1 MEDDDDMAT
10 ADISAA
16 PAPQE
21 TGSLRK
27 GTLHLWESLVIAV
40 SSVAPAY
47 SIATALGVL
56 AAAVGVAGPAAIWV
70 GFIPVTCIAVAF
82 YYLNREDQDCGAS
95 YAWVGRAL
103 NPSLGFLSGWV
114 VIIADIFF
122 MSFAAPQCG
131 QATLQLFND
140 WGIKDLGA
148 ISLSPDNQV
157 AAVAIGVVWLSIVT
171 FLIMVGIQLAAIFQ
185 TVLLVLEYFIVLAF
199 ALLGFFKGGGEPFSL
214 SWFDPRTFG
223 SLTAL
228 AGGVVIAVFFYWGW
242 DTAANLNEES
252 EDASENPGRAG
263 LLGMVALLVLFII
276 SSVSIQMVLTQKEI
290 QDHGSTALT
299 YFANKLVGPG
309 WGSLAAL
316 ALVSSTVAVLQTT
329 LLPTART
336 AFSMGRDGVL
346 GRVWAIVHPAWK
358 TPWIGTLIF
367 GIIAGL
373 IAIVSQPLGALNA
386 VITAGVTSIG
396 LLVAFY
402 YGLTGIAC
410 TVSYRHKL
418 TRSVKD
424 LFLVGI
430 VPVFGAVTLYV
441 LAIYLL
447 YQDWTSTDKLAL
459 DASNGRFQVLVPVG
473 VLVSGL
479 IALVWSSLRR
489 RYFHRSLESAASPM
503 PSDARPT
510 AG

>member
-1 MEDDDDMAT
+1 MAT
-10 ADISAA
+10 ADITAA
-16 PAPQE
+16 NAPQE

-27 GTLHLWESLVIAV
+27 GTLQLWESLVIAV

-56 AAAVGVAGPAAIWV
+56 AAAVGLAGPAAIWV

-82 YYLNREDQDCGAS
+82 YYLNREEQDCGAS
-95 YAWVGRAL
+95 YTWVGRAL
-103 NPSLGFLSGWV
+103 HPSLGFLSGWV
-114 VIIADIFF
+114 VIVADIFF

-131 QATLQLFND
+131 QATLQLLND
-140 WGIKDLGA
+140 WGLNSIGS
-148 ISLSPDNQV
+148 IGLSPDNQV
-157 AAVAIGVVWLSIVT
+157 AAVTIGVIWLAFVT
-171 FLIMVGIQLAAIFQ
+171 FLIMIGIQMAAKFQ
-185 TVLLVLEYFIVLAF
+185 TVLLVLEYFIVLGF
-199 ALLGFFKGGGEPFSL
+199 ALIGFFKGGGEPFSL

-228 AGGVVIAVFFYWGW
+228 AGGVVVAVFFYWGW

-252 EDASENPGRAG
+252 EDAAENPGKAG
-263 LLGMVALLVLFII
+263 ILGMVALLFLFII
-276 SSVSIQMVLTQKEI
+276 ASVSIQMVLTQKEV

-316 ALVSSTVAVLQTT
+316 ALVSSTVAVIQTT

-367 GIIAGL
+367 GSIAGL
-373 IAIVSQPLGALNA
+373 IAVVSQSLGALNA
-386 VITAGVTSIG
+386 VIAAGVTSIG

-402 YGLTGIAC
+402 YGLTGLAC
-410 TVSYRHKL
+410 AVSYRHKL
-418 TRSVKD
+418 TRSAKD

-430 VPVFGAVTLYV
+430 VPVFGAVSLYA

-447 YQDWTSTDKLAL
+447 YQDWTATDKLAL
-459 DASNGRFQVLVPVG
+459 DANNGKFQVIVPVG
-473 VLVSGL
+473 VVVSGV
-479 IALVWSSLRR
+479 IALAWSSLRR
-489 RYFHRSLESAASPM
+489 RYFHRTPESAASPM
-503 PSDARPT
+503 PGDATTT

>member
-1 MEDDDDMAT
+1 MAT
-10 ADISAA
+10 SDITAA
-16 PAPQE
+16 KVSQE

-27 GTLHLWESLVIAV
+27 GTLQLWESLVIAV

-56 AAAVGVAGPAAIWV
+56 AAAVGLAGPAAIWV

-82 YYLNREDQDCGAS
+82 YYLNREEQDCGAS
-95 YAWVGRAL
+95 YTWVGRAL
-103 NPSLGFLSGWV
+103 HPSLGFLSGWV
-114 VIIADIFF
+114 VIVADIFF

-131 QATLQLFND
+131 QATLQLLND
-140 WGIKDLGA
+140 WGINGIGS
-148 ISLSPDNQV
+148 ISLSPDSQV
-157 AAVAIGVVWLSIVT
+157 AAVTIGVIWLAFVT
-171 FLIMVGIQLAAIFQ
+171 FLIMIGIQMAAKFQ
-185 TVLLVLEYFIVLAF
+185 TVLLVLEYFIVLGF
-199 ALLGFFKGGGEPFSL
+199 AIIGFFKGGGEPFSF

-228 AGGVVIAVFFYWGW
+228 AGGVVVAVFFYWGW

-252 EDASENPGRAG
+252 EDASENPGKAG
-263 LLGMVALLVLFII
+263 LLGMVALLFLFII
-276 SSVSIQMVLTQKEI
+276 ASVSIQMVLTQKEL

-316 ALVSSTVAVLQTT
+316 ALVSSTVAVIQTT

-346 GRVWAIVHPAWK
+346 GRVWAIVHPTWL
-358 TPWIGTLIF
+358 TPWVGTLIF
-367 GIIAGL
+367 GTIAGL
-373 IAIVSQPLGALNA
+373 IAVVSQPLGALNA
-386 VITAGVTSIG
+386 VIAAGVTSIG

-402 YGLTGIAC
+402 YGLTGLAC
-410 TVSYRHKL
+410 AVSYRHKL

-430 VPVFGAVTLYV
+430 VPVFGALSLYA
-441 LAIYLL
+441 LAVYLL
-447 YQDWTSTDKLAL
+447 YQDWTATDKLAL
-459 DASNGRFQVLVPVG
+459 DANNGKFQVLVPVG
-473 VLVSGL
+473 VVVSGV
-479 IALVWSSLRR
+479 IALAWSSLRR
-489 RYFHRSLESAASPM
+489 RYFHRTLESAAAPI
-503 PSDARPT
+503 PGDATTT